1 MKYENGEKSTVWR
14 RNLLALF
21 AVYAFVIF
29 LVSCLFVWIFHVTLL
44 NKFAVTG
51 AFLLL
56 FLLIF
61 VAIYLHFVKH
71 VFHPVSTIE
80 KAVRILLRGET
91 EQFLAQNPAADQDPG
106 ARAVR
111 EMLADLRNAVNK
123 QYSAEILKRQAEFSA
138 LQSQINPHFLYNTL
152 EAIRGQALVEG
163 IDEIAEM
170 TEALSTLFRYSI
182 SRKGDLITLEEELS
196 NVESYFVIQQYR
208 FHNKFTFSIKYDETE
223 PEILDCIIPKLTLQ
237 PIVEN
242 AVYHGLEPKIGTGK
256 ITIRITA
263 TEKRLIIRVSDD
275 GVGMDQETLDL
286 LNYRISKGLNWE
298 QEQEQ
303 LPGQRHMGIALVNV
317 NLRIRLL
324 FGDLYGLSVSST
336 KGFGTEVEIVL
347 PLVKEMDDTGGQQ
360 AGMPYEN

>member
-1 MKYENGEKSTVWR
+1 MKNNNGEKQTIWR
-14 RNLLALF
+14 RNLFVLF
-21 AVYAFVIF
+21 AVYTLVLF
-29 LVSCLFVWIFHVTLL
+29 LVACLFILIFQVNVL
-44 NKFAVTG
+44 NQFVVAGV
-51 AFLLL
+51 FLLL

-61 VAIYLHFVKH
+61 LASYLYFMKND
-71 VFHPVSTIE
+71 FQPVSTVE
-80 KAVRILLRGET
+80 KAVGILLRGET
-91 EQFLAQNPAADQDPG
+91 EQFLAQNSDVEQNPHDQ
-106 ARAVR
+106 AVR
-111 EMLADLRNAVNK
+111 ELLADLRNAANK

-152 EAIRGQALVEG
+152 EAIRGQALMEG

-182 SRKGDLITLEEELS
+182 SQKGDLITLEEELS

-208 FHNKFTFSIKYDETE
+208 FHNKFSFSIKYDETE
-223 PEILDCIIPKLTLQ
+223 PEVLDCIIPKLTLQ

-242 AVYHGLEPKIGTGK
+242 AVYHGLEPKIGKGK

-263 TEKRLIIRVSDD
+263 TEKRLIIKVSDD

-286 LNYRISKGLNWE
+286 LNYRISKGLNWM
-298 QEQEQ
+298 QGQEQ

-317 NLRIRLL
+317 NLRIKLL

-347 PLVKEMDDTGGQQ
+347 PLVKEIDRTGGQQ
-360 AGMPYEN
+360 GRMQYEN